1 MPDVRRRPSPQ
12 PSPAKGG
19 RGGVGGAVAVLDV
32 GKTNVKLALF
42 DPAGAVLWERSVPN
56 RPLPGP
62 PYLHA
67 NVEAI
72 WSFFVA
78 SLAEAAGIHPVE
90 TIVPTTHGAAASLVD
105 DHGLAMPAI
114 DYEETRVEEIERTYA
129 KIRPPFTQSYSP
141 SLAYGLNV
149 GRQLAW
155 QRAIDPEGFARARC
169 LLFYP
174 QYWAWRMTGI
184 AATEATSIACH
195 TDLWMPGEG
204 RASDL
209 VAALGLEGRVPPL
222 TSAWASLGPPHPE
235 FAAAAALGPE
245 VRVLC
250 GVHDSNASII
260 PYLAHWPAP
269 FTVVSTGTWVILLGV
284 GLPIGGLDPTADML
298 ANLDI
303 TGRPTACARFMGGR
317 EYAEIAGSDLAPPTR
332 EAVQGLI
339 DRRALALPAFSPQG
353 GPFAHVRGR
362 IVGEVAPGE
371 RGALATLY
379 VAVMTDHM
387 LTRLGAREGVVIVD
401 GNLGAN
407 AAFGAVLAQFRDGQS
422 VVSTRRPIGA
432 AYGAAMLA
440 SWPNCPPLPE
450 LLTHESW
457 GLAGLEEYRERWLAG
472 ALAGR

>member
-1 MPDVRRRPSPQ
+1 MS
-12 PSPAKGG
+12 
-19 RGGVGGAVAVLDV
+19 GAVAVLDV

-42 DPAGAVLWERSVPN
+42 DPGGAVLWERSTPN

-72 WSFFVA
+72 WSFFVT
-78 SLAEAAGIHPVE
+78 SLAEAARIHPVE
-90 TIVPTTHGAAASLVD
+90 TIVPTTHGAAAVLVD

-114 DYEETRVEEIERTYA
+114 DYEETRVEEIEPAYA

-155 QRAIDPEGFARARC
+155 QQAIDPDGFARARC

-174 QYWAWRMTGI
+174 QYWAWRMTGV

-195 TDLWMPGEG
+195 TDLWAPGEG

-209 VAALGLEGRVPPL
+209 VAALGLQGRVPPL
-222 TSAWASLGPPHPE
+222 NSAWAPLGPRSAE
-235 FAAAAALGPE
+235 FAAAAGLGSD

-284 GLPIGGLDPTADML
+284 GLPIDGLDPKADML

-303 TGRPTACARFMGGR
+303 TGRPTATGRFMGGR
-317 EYAEIAGSDLAPPTR
+317 EYAEIAGTDLAAPAR

-339 DRRALALPAFSPQG
+339 DRRTLALPAFSPQG

-362 IVGEVAPGE
+362 IVGDLAPGE
-371 RGALATLY
+371 RGALAMLY
-379 VAVMTDHM
+379 VALMTDHM
-387 LTRLGAREGVVIVD
+387 LTRLGVREGAVVVD

-407 AAFGAVLAQFRDGQS
+407 AAFGAVLAQLRRGQN

-450 LLTHESW
+450 LLTHGSW
-457 GLAGLEEYRERWLAG
+457 DLARLEAYRDDCLGR

>member
-1 MPDVRRRPSPQ
+1 MKREETSM
-12 PSPAKGG
+12 S
-19 RGGVGGAVAVLDV
+19 GAVAVLDV

-42 DPAGAVLWERSVPN
+42 DLAGGVLWERSTPN
-56 RPLPGP
+56 HPLPGP

-72 WSFFVA
+72 WGFFIA
-78 SLAEAAGIHPVE
+78 SLAEAARIHPVE
-90 TIVPTTHGAAASLVD
+90 TIVPTTHGAAAALVD

-114 DYEETRVEEIERTYA
+114 DYEEPRVEEIEPAYA
-129 KIRPPFTQSYSP
+129 KIRPPFGRSCSP

-155 QRAIDPEGFARARC
+155 QRAIDPDGFARARR

-174 QYWAWRMTGI
+174 
-184 AATEATSIACH
+184 
-195 TDLWMPGEG
+195 
-204 RASDL
+204 L
-209 VAALGLEGRVPPL
+209 V
-222 TSAWASLGPPHPE
+222 SAWASLGPARAE
-235 FAAAAALGPE
+235 FAAAAGLGSD

-284 GLPIGGLDPTADML
+284 GLPIDGLDANADML

-303 TGRPTACARFMGGR
+303 TGRPTACGRFMGGR
-317 EYAEIAGSDLAPPTR
+317 EYAEIAGTDLAAPVR
-332 EAVQGLI
+332 EAVQALI
-339 DRRALALPAFSPQG
+339 DRRTLALPAFSPQG

-362 IVGEVAPGE
+362 IVGDLPPGQ

-379 VAVMTDHM
+379 VALMTDHM
-387 LTRLGAREGVVIVD
+387 LTRLGVREGAVVVD
-401 GNLGAN
+401 GNFGAN
-407 AAFGAVLAQFRDGQS
+407 AAFGAVLAQLRRGQN

-440 SWPNCPPLPE
+440 SWPTCPALPE
-450 LLTHESW
+450 LVTHASW
-457 GLAGLEEYRERWLAG
+457 ELGSLEAYRDDWLAA
-472 ALAGR
+472 ALAGS

>member
-1 MPDVRRRPSPQ
+1 M
-12 PSPAKGG
+12 
-19 RGGVGGAVAVLDV
+19 
-32 GKTNVKLALF
+32 
-42 DPAGAVLWERSVPN
+42 LWERSTPN

-72 WSFFVA
+72 WTFFVA
-78 SLAEAAGIHPVE
+78 SLAEAARIHPVE
-90 TIVPTTHGAAASLVD
+90 TIVPTTHGAAAVLVD

-114 DYEETRVEEIERTYA
+114 DYEEPRVEEIEPAYA
-129 KIRPPFTQSYSP
+129 KIRPPFRRSYSP

-155 QRAIDPEGFARARC
+155 QRAIDPEGFARARH

-174 QYWAWRMTGI
+174 QYWAWRMTGV

-222 TSAWASLGPPHPE
+222 LSAWAPLGPPSAE
-235 FAAAAALGPE
+235 FAAAAGLGSD

-284 GLPIGGLDPTADML
+284 GLPIDGPRPESRHARQSRHHGTADGHRAIYGRARICRDRGERSRGARARSPAGADRP
-298 ANLDI
+298 ANPRSAGVQPA
-303 TGRPTACARFMGGR
+303 GRPVRACARPHRRRSRAGR
-317 EYAEIAGSDLAPPTR
+317 TR
-332 EAVQGLI
+332 RVGDALCRAD
-339 DRRALALPAFSPQG
+339 DRPHADPARRP
-353 GPFAHVRGR
+353 RGR
-362 IVGEVAPGE
+362 HRRRRQP
-371 RGALATLY
+371 
-379 VAVMTDHM
+379 
-387 LTRLGAREGVVIVD
+387 
-401 GNLGAN
+401 GAN
-407 AAFGAVLAQFRDGQS
+407 AAFGAVLAQLRRGQN

-450 LLTHESW
+450 LLAHASW
-457 GLAGLEEYRERWLAG
+457 EFGSLEAYREDWLER

>member
-1 MPDVRRRPSPQ
+1 MS
-12 PSPAKGG
+12 
-19 RGGVGGAVAVLDV
+19 GAVAVLDV
-32 GKTNVKLALF
+32 GKSNVKLALF
-42 DPAGAVLWERSVPN
+42 DPAGAVLWERSTPN
-56 RPLPGP
+56 RPAPGP

-67 NVEAI
+67 DVGAI

-78 SLAEAAGIHPVE
+78 SLAEAAGIHPIE
-90 TIVPTTHGAAASLVD
+90 TIVPTTHGAAATLVD

-114 DYEETRVEEIERTYA
+114 DYEETRVEEIEPGYA
-129 KIRPPFTQSYSP
+129 KIRPPFARSHSP
-141 SLAYGLNV
+141 SLAFGLNV

-155 QRAIDPEGFARARC
+155 QRAVDPQGFARARH

-184 AATEATSIACH
+184 AATEATSIGCH
-195 TDLWMPGEG
+195 TDLWLPDEG

-209 VAALGLEGRVPPL
+209 VAALGLESRMPPL
-222 TSAWASLGPPHPE
+222 TPAWASLGPPHPE
-235 FAAAAALGPE
+235 FAAAAGLGRD

-269 FTVVSTGTWVILLGV
+269 FTVVSTGTWAVLLGV
-284 GLPIGGLDPTADML
+284 GLPIDGLDAKADML
-298 ANLDI
+298 ANVDI
-303 TGRPTACARFMGGR
+303 TGRPTACARFMAGR
-317 EYAEIAGSDLAPPTR
+317 EYAEIAGTDLTPPAR
-332 EAVQGLI
+332 DAVQGLL
-339 DRRALALPAFSPQG
+339 DRRVLALPAFSPQG

-362 IVGEVAPGE
+362 IVGEVASGE

-407 AAFGAVLAQFRDGQS
+407 AAFGAVLAQLRDGRS

-457 GLAGLEEYRERWLAG
+457 KLAGLEEYREEWLAA

>member
-1 MPDVRRRPSPQ
+1 MS
-12 PSPAKGG
+12 
-19 RGGVGGAVAVLDV
+19 GAVAVLDV
-32 GKTNVKLALF
+32 GKSNVKLALF
-42 DPAGAVLWERSVPN
+42 DRAGAVLWERSTPN
-56 RPLPGP
+56 RPAPGP

-67 NVEAI
+67 DVEAI

-78 SLAEAAGIHPVE
+78 SLSEAAGIHPVE
-90 TIVPTTHGAAASLVD
+90 TIVPTTHGAAATLVD

-114 DYEETRVEEIERTYA
+114 DYEETRVEEIEPAYK
-129 KIRPPFTQSYSP
+129 KIRPPFARSYSP
-141 SLAYGLNV
+141 GLAFGLNV

-155 QRAIDPEGFARARC
+155 QRAVEPEGFARARC

-184 AATEATSIACH
+184 AATEATSIGCH
-195 TDLWMPGEG
+195 TDLWLPDEG

-209 VAALGLEGRVPPL
+209 VAALGLEGRMPPL
-222 TSAWASLGPPHPE
+222 THAWASLGSPRPE
-235 FAAAAALGPE
+235 FAAAAGLGPG

-269 FTVVSTGTWVILLGV
+269 FTVVSTGTWAVLLGV
-284 GLPIGGLDPTADML
+284 GLPIDGLDATADML
-298 ANLDI
+298 ANVDI

-317 EYAEIAGSDLAPPTR
+317 EYAEIAGADLAPPAR
-332 EAVQGLI
+332 DPVQGLI
-339 DRRALALPAFSPQG
+339 DRRILALPAFSPQG

-362 IVGEVAPGE
+362 VVGEVAPSE

-407 AAFGAVLAQFRDGQS
+407 AAFGAVLAQLRDGQS
-422 VVSTRRPIGA
+422 VVSTCRPIGA

-440 SWPNCPPLPE
+440 TWPNCPPLPD

-457 GLAGLEEYRERWLAG
+457 KLAGLEEYREEWLAA